1 MGIFNCLASSA
12 VSTDTYQPLA
22 RTDSG
27 AQVRQTEL
35 HNLRLGKHTNPAIVG
50 GEVLARQGECLVLS
64 ASRDS
69 VGHLLPDKGCAADE
83 VVSLPQSASMAASF
97 ERSVTALFMSSS
109 SASPRYQ
116 NQGVSEPSKQLEA
129 SARNVEIGKGLNA
142 YYLSSYGRSATD
154 ESLQGLTVDKEL
166 GTARVQAFNRQRV
179 SAMELKVTY
188 QAMPF
193 HEVSHVFDNVGRF
206 PARVDELVA
215 FVEGMTNFAYRF
227 AHDHVEGYGKDC
239 LRVTP
244 DSEVDSFVA
253 NLLTK
258 LSGDQKTLL
267 SARLGMGLGEQAQQ
281 IFSFACEQAELL
293 QDGELGHKLSQLGF
307 GVRVMKTLM
316 EQLGLEAMTDVESVN
331 VGDMDIYELA
341 ALDRVLKRA

>member
-1 MGIFNCLASSA
+1 MGIFNCSASPEA
-12 VSTDTYQPLA
+12 STDTYQPST
-22 RTDSG
+22 RTESG
-27 AQVRQTEL
+27 AQVRQTERD
-35 HNLRLGKHTNPAIVG
+35 NLSLGKRAPQLAIAG

-64 ASRDS
+64 ASGDS
-69 VGHLLPDKGCAADE
+69 VGHMLSNKRRAAAE
-83 VVSLPQSASMAASF
+83 VVSLSQSGSMAASL
-97 ERSVTALFMSSS
+97 ERNMAGLFMSSS
-109 SASPRYQ
+109 STSPRYQ
-116 NQGVSEPSKQLEA
+116 NQGVSEPLKQPEA
-129 SARNVEIGKGLNA
+129 LARNVEVGKGLNA
-142 YYLSSYGRSATD
+142 YYLSSYGRPATD
-154 ESLQGLTVDKEL
+154 ESLRGLTVDKEL
-166 GTARVQAFNRQRV
+166 GAARVQAFNRQRV

-239 LRVTP
+239 LRVAP

-258 LSGDQKTLL
+258 LSGDQKALL
-267 SARLGMGLGEQAQQ
+267 SARLGMGLGEQVQQ

-307 GVRVMKTLM
+307 GVRVMDALIKHLD
-316 EQLGLEAMTDVESVN
+316 LEPLPYVELVS
-331 VGDMDIYELA
+331 VGDMDVYALA
-341 ALDRVLKRA
+341 ALDRVLK